1 MSGLDK
7 DRKRNQTVC
16 FRMTPEERREL
27 EAHIKVSGLPKGK
40 YFIQSVLHQ
49 EVKIAVGKYQ
59 SDRLSLEIR
68 WLWERLEH
76 LEHLETED
84 FYEVLADFRA
94 LMQQVIEITGDD
106 CSVTW
111 KASDFKTETLED
123 EK

>member
-7 DRKRNQTVC
+7 DRKRNQTVY
-16 FRMTPEERREL
+16 FQITPKKHKKL
-27 EAHIKVSGLPKGK
+27 KTHITINKLPKGK

-68 WLWERLEH
+68 RLWERLDY
-76 LEHLETED
+76 LETED
-84 FYEVLADFRA
+84 LYEVLADCRA
-94 LMQQVIEITGDD
+94 LMKQVIEITGNG
-106 CSVTW
+106 CLAAWT
-111 KASDFKTETLED
+111 ASDFKTEILED

>member
-27 EAHIKVSGLPKGK
+27 EARIKVSGLPKGK

-68 WLWERLEH
+68 RLWERLEH
-76 LEHLETED
+76 LD
-84 FYEVLADFRA
+84 EVLADCRA

-111 KASDFKTETLED
+111 KASDFKTEILED

>member
-27 EAHIKVSGLPKGK
+27 EARIKVSGLPKGK

-68 WLWERLEH
+68 RLWER

-84 FYEVLADFRA
+84 FYEVLADCRA
-94 LMQQVIEITGDD
+94 LMQQVIEITGYD

>member
-27 EAHIKVSGLPKGK
+27 EARIIVSGLPIVI
-40 YFIQSVLHQ
+40 YFIQSVLYQ
-49 EVKIAVGKYQ
+49 EVMIAVVIYQ

-68 WLWERLEH
+68 RLWERLEH
-76 LEHLETED
+76 LETED
-84 FYEVLADFRA
+84 LYEALADCRA
-94 LMQQVIEITGDD
+94 LMQQVIEITGND

-111 KASDFKTETLED
+111 KASDFKTEILED

>member
-27 EAHIKVSGLPKGK
+27 EARITVSGLPKGK
-40 YFIQSVLHQ
+40 YFLQSVLHQ

-59 SDRLSLEIR
+59 SDRL
-68 WLWERLEH
+68 WERLD
-76 LEHLETED
+76 HLETED
-84 FYEVLADFRA
+84 LYEVLADCRA
-94 LMQQVIEITGDD
+94 LMKQVIEITGNG
-106 CSVTW
+106 CLAAWT
-111 KASDFKTETLED
+111 ASDFKTEILED

>member
-27 EAHIKVSGLPKGK
+27 EARITVSGLPKGK

-49 EVKIAVGKYQ
+49 EIKIVVGKYQ

-68 WLWERLEH
+68 RLWKRLD
-76 LEHLETED
+76 HLETED
-84 FYEVLADFRA
+84 LYEVLADCRA
-94 LMQQVIEITGDD
+94 LMQQIIEITDKD
-106 CSVTW
+106 CSAVWT
-111 KASDFKTETLED
+111 ASDFKTEVLED
-123 EK
+123 KK

>member
-16 FRMTPEERREL
+16 FRMTPEECREL
-27 EAHIKVSGLPKGK
+27 EARIKVSGLPKGK

-68 WLWERLEH
+68 RLWERLDH
-76 LEHLETED
+76 LEIED
-84 FYEVLADFRA
+84 LCEILADCRA
-94 LMQQVIEITGDD
+94 LMKQVIEITDND
-106 CSVTW
+106 CSATW
-111 KASDFKTETLED
+111 KASDFKTEILED

>member
-27 EAHIKVSGLPKGK
+27 EARIKVSGLPKGK

-59 SDRLSLEIR
+59 SDWLSLEIR
-68 WLWERLEH
+68 RLWER

-84 FYEVLADFRA
+84 FYEVLADCRA
-94 LMQQVIEITGDD
+94 LMQQLIEITGDD

>member
-27 EAHIKVSGLPKGK
+27 EARINKVSGLPKGK

-68 WLWERLEH
+68 RLWERLEH
-76 LEHLETED
+76 LETED
-84 FYEVLADFRA
+84 LYEVLADCRA

-106 CSVTW
+106 CPVTW
-111 KASDFKTETLED
+111 KASDFKTEILED

>member
-1 MSGLDK
+1 MKAEKDK
-7 DRKRNQTVC
+7 KTGKWLIQYRYTDWQGKRRKSTKRGFATKREAEEWLRN
-16 FRMTPEERREL
+16 FL
-27 EAHIKVSGLPKGK
+27 I
-40 YFIQSVLHQ
+40 
-49 EVKIAVGKYQ
+49 KYQ

-68 WLWERLEH
+68 RLWER
-76 LEHLETED
+76 LETED
-84 FYEVLADFRA
+84 FYEVLADCRA

>member
-1 MSGLDK
+1 MKAEKDK
-7 DRKRNQTVC
+7 KTGKWLIQYRYTDWQGKRRKSTKRGFATKREAEEWLRN
-16 FRMTPEERREL
+16 FL
-27 EAHIKVSGLPKGK
+27 I
-40 YFIQSVLHQ
+40 
-49 EVKIAVGKYQ
+49 KYQ

-68 WLWERLEH
+68 RLWERLD
-76 LEHLETED
+76 HLETED
-84 FYEVLADFRA
+84 LYEVLADCRA

>member
-7 DRKRNQTVC
+7 DTKRNQTVC

-27 EAHIKVSGLPKGK
+27 EARIKVSGLPKGK

-68 WLWERLEH
+68 RLWERLE
-76 LEHLETED
+76 TED
-84 FYEVLADFRA
+84 LYEVLADCRA

-111 KASDFKTETLED
+111 KASDFKTEILED

>member
-1 MSGLDK
+1 MNGLDK
-7 DRKRNQTVC
+7 DRKRNQTIC

-27 EAHIKVSGLPKGK
+27 EARITVSGVPKGK

-68 WLWERLEH
+68 RLWERLD
-76 LEHLETED
+76 HLETED
-84 FYEVLADFRA
+84 LYEVLADCQA
-94 LMQQVIEITGDD
+94 LMQQIIEITDKD
-106 CSVTW
+106 CSAVWT
-111 KASDFKTETLED
+111 ASDFKTEVLED

>member
-27 EAHIKVSGLPKGK
+27 ETRITASGLPKGK

-68 WLWERLEH
+68 RLWERLD
-76 LEHLETED
+76 HLETED
-84 FYEVLADFRA
+84 LYEVLADCRA
-94 LMQQVIEITGDD
+94 LMKQVIEITGNG
-106 CSVTW
+106 CLAAWT
-111 KASDFKTETLED
+111 ASDFKTEILED